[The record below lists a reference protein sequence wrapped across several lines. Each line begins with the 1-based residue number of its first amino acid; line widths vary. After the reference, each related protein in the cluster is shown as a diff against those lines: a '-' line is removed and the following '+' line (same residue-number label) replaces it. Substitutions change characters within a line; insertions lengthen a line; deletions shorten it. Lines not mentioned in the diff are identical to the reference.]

1 MHFVPKPGG
10 DTGELRMVIDY
21 RALNAILVKDRF
33 PLPYPEELI
42 HQLQGKQWFSKIDF
56 WSGYH
61 QNRVSPADV
70 EKTAFVGPDGLFE
83 WLVIPQGIATA
94 PAWFMRMITEVLEK
108 HKHYCVVFLDDV
120 LIFSDT
126 EEEHEHHVRE
136 VLESI
141 RLHNFLLKEKKCCF
155 FAQEVN
161 FLGFD
166 IGKDGIKITEEKIKA
181 IKEWP
186 MVR

>member
-1 MHFVPKPGG
+1 
-10 DTGELRMVIDY
+10 MVIDY
-21 RALNAILVKDRF
+21 CALNAILVKDRF
-33 PLPYPEELI
+33 PLPYLEELI
-42 HQLQGKQWFSKIDF
+42 DQLQGKKWFNKIDF
-56 WSGYH
+56 WSECH

-94 PAWFMRMITEVLEK
+94 PAWFMRIISEVLEK
-108 HKHYCVVFLDDV
+108 HKQYCVVFLNDV
-120 LIFSDT
+120 LILPET
-126 EEEHEHHVRE
+126 QEEHESHVRK

-141 RLHNFLLKEKKCCF
+141 RLHNFLLKEKKCSF

-166 IGKDGIKITEEKIKA
+166 IGKDSIKIMEERFKA
-181 IKEWP
+181 IVE
-186 MVR
+186 